1 MAENT
6 PSGPKT
12 SGRVAG
18 VVAIAAILVGGYYG
32 LVVKPSST
40 PGAGSTASADAK
52 PAADSKPADAK
63 PAADSGT
70 ADASKAAEA
79 AKPADAPKAAD
90 AAANAAPNAAADA
103 SAAVKQAEAPAESA
117 APSFDIVRVEPTG
130 ETVVAGLAA
139 PKAKVELLD
148 GSAPIATAE
157 ANERGEWAMAVEKP
171 LAPGTH
177 DLSIRTTSADKKTE
191 TLSEQSVAVQ
201 VQEPGK
207 GEALVVLNN
216 PDSAS
221 KVLQKPETGAETK
234 VAAATPEPAAPQ
246 ANAAATTAPDAAAKP
261 EASAEA
267 AAPDAAAK
275 VETAGTDAAKT
286 EAAKTEAAKTEAA
299 DTGSSKPEGAAT
311 ETASADTA
319 KPDESA
325 KAGDT
330 LAASDKVAAPADA
343 AAPSAGSTGQAASTA
358 DAAKTDAAKT
368 DVAKAE
374 APASDASKAGE
385 TKPDATKTAD
395 AAAPAGAEPK
405 VTVDAVEAEDGKT
418 FVAGSAKTNAPVRVY
433 VDDKP
438 VGEAKPGEGGRWLL
452 ETPKSIEPGRRVVR
466 VDQVDTNTGKVV
478 ARAEVPF
485 DRTADV
491 AALSPVVAGGGG
503 AGGASADGNVPAP
516 QNVIIRRG
524 DNLWSISRRLYGR
537 GIRFSTIYEANNDQ
551 IRNPNLIY
559 PGQTFVLPTGDA
571 NWTN

>member
-6 PSGPKT
+6 PPGPKT

-32 LVVKPSST
+32 LVVKPTSIPATSSDAV
-40 PGAGSTASADAK
+40 PAADAGAK
-52 PAADSKPADAK
+52 PADGKPAETAG
-63 PAADSGT
+63 AAV
-70 ADASKAAEA
+70 APKAAEA
-79 AKPADAPKAAD
+79 P
-90 AAANAAPNAAADA
+90 A
-103 SAAVKQAEAPAESA
+103 SAAVGSASAEKSDAGKEAVAPAASA

-139 PKAKVELLD
+139 PSAKVELLD
-148 GSAPIATAE
+148 GAAPIATAE

-171 LAPGTH
+171 LAAGTH

-207 GEALVVLNN
+207 GEALVVLNT
-216 PDSAS
+216 PDAAS
-221 KVLQKPETGAETK
+221 KILQKPDATAETK
-234 VAAATPEPAAPQ
+234 LAVATPEPAAP
-246 ANAAATTAPDAAAKP
+246 AASAAATAAATPAAPDGAAATSGTPDAAAKP
-261 EASAEA
+261 AASADA
-267 AAPDAAAK
+267 DAAAK
-275 VETAGTDAAKT
+275 SDAAAPK
-286 EAAKTEAAKTEAA
+286 A
-299 DTGSSKPEGAAT
+299 DAPANV
-311 ETASADTA
+311 
-319 KPDESA
+319 
-325 KAGDT
+325 DT
-330 LAASDKVAAPADA
+330 LAASDKVAKPDATA
-343 AAPSAGSTGQAASTA
+343 AAPAP
-358 DAAKTDAAKT
+358 
-368 DVAKAE
+368 AE
-374 APASDASKAGE
+374 ATTAEKPASATD
-385 TKPDATKTAD
+385 TKTAD
-395 AAAPAGAEPK
+395 AAATAAGPR

-418 FVAGSAKTNAPVRVY
+418 FVAGSAKTSAPVRVY

-452 ETPKSIEPGRRVVR
+452 ETPNAIEPGRRVVR
-466 VDQVDTNTGKVV
+466 ADQVEAGTGKVV

-485 DRTADV
+485 ERTADV
-491 AALSPVVAGGGG
+491 AALAPVVAGGGG

>member
-52 PAADSKPADAK
+52 SADSKSADAK
-63 PAADSGT
+63 PAADSCT
-70 ADASKAAEA
+70 ADASKTTDTSKAAEA
-79 AKPADAPKAAD
+79 DKPADASKPAD
-90 AAANAAPNAAADA
+90 AAANASADA
-103 SAAVKQAEAPAESA
+103 SGAAKQAEAPAESA

-171 LAPGTH
+171 LAAGTH

-191 TLSEQSVAVQ
+191 TLSEQTVAVQ

-207 GEALVVLNN
+207 GEALVVLNT
-216 PDSAS
+216 PDAAS
-221 KVLQKPETGAETK
+221 KVLQKPDAGAETK
-234 VAAATPEPAAPQ
+234 VAAATPEPAVPQ
-246 ANAAATTAPDAAAKP
+246 AGGTATTTPEAAAKP
-261 EASAEA
+261 ETAAPSA
-267 AAPDAAAK
+267 AAPDAAGKAE
-275 VETAGTDAAKT
+275 VAGTDAAKT
-286 EAAKTEAAKTEAA
+286 ESA
-299 DTGSSKPEGAAT
+299 GT
-311 ETASADTA
+311 ETAKAEAPKADA
-319 KPDESA
+319 SA

-343 AAPSAGSTGQAASTA
+343 AAPVAGSTEQAAPATGA
-358 DAAKTDAAKT
+358 TKT

-374 APASDASKAGE
+374 SPASDAPKAAEAGS
-385 TKPDATKTAD
+385 DATKTAD
-395 AAAPAGAEPK
+395 AAPASTEPK

-466 VDQVDTNTGKVV
+466 VDQVDTSTGKVV

-503 AGGASADGNVPAP
+503 AGGASADGSVPAP